1 MGACMVDLYSPTEL
15 PISPLSWR
23 PPNAAAVIRRCCC
36 LLLDAAAADGENNG

>member
-1 MGACMVDLYSPTEL
+1 MGAGMINYSPTEL

-36 LLLDAAAADGENNG
+36 LLLDAATDGENNG